1 MTPTKRLSVKKP
13 PKMMKTT
20 KYKYIYTLFSHL
32 GCKFTCEQT
41 KWGVGRMG
49 VSLFGFTP
57 KSNPETSTR
66 V

>member
-49 VSLFGFTP
+49 VS
-57 KSNPETSTR
+57 
-66 V
+66 